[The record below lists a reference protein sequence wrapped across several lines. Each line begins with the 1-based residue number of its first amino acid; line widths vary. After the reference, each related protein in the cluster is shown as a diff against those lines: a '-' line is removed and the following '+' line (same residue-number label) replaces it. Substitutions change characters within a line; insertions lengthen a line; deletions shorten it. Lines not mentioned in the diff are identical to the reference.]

1 MGTNG
6 IETATATATAP
17 WLEEQVFRI
26 QAPERAGAPETEAER
41 ERPRILRETTPDLA
55 LAPLVDKIAFGLAR
69 GLVVAM
75 KELETHIASESRKV
89 SESVGR
95 RLDTLQASFQ
105 DLTGAV
111 SEQRSMS
118 QAVQEKCDQLAAATA
133 SLQESDARQAAEL
146 TALRGE
152 TKDLADSVSGR
163 MDGLSNELASQKAD
177 SSRRLETLQSSFEGL
192 NSAAAEQRAMTVS
205 VQEKLAAATASLQE
219 SDARQAA
226 ELGALRLETKEF
238 STAVSERID
247 VLCKELGVHQE
258 DMAAVKSTLCGFTS
272 RVDTVVERLDRQ
284 AEALRSMYSTYSQRE
299 TELEQLVDGLARLR
313 AYPAPPAANR
323 L

>member
-17 WLEEQVFRI
+17 WLEEEAFRI
-26 QAPERAGAPETEAER
+26 QALERPASAPEAEAER
-41 ERPRILRETTPDLA
+41 PRAPREATPDLA
-55 LAPLVDKIAFGLAR
+55 LAPLVDKIAYGLAR
-69 GLVVAM
+69 GLVIAM
-75 KELETHIASESRKV
+75 KELETHIASETRKV

-105 DLTGAV
+105 DLTEVV

-118 QAVQEKCDQLAAATA
+118 LSVQAKCEQLAAATV
-133 SLQESDARQAAEL
+133 SLEESDARQAAEL
-146 TALRGE
+146 AALRTE
-152 TKDLADSVSGR
+152 TKELSDSVTVR
-163 MDGLSNELASQKAD
+163 VDDLSKDAATQKTE
-177 SSRRLETLQSSFEGL
+177 SNRRLETLQSSFEGL
-192 NSAAAEQRAMTVS
+192 SGAVSEQKTVTIS

-226 ELGALRLETKEF
+226 DLGALRLETKQV
-238 STAVSERID
+238 SAALSERID
-247 VLCKELGVHQE
+247 ALCKELGVHQE
-258 DMAAVKSTLCGFTS
+258 DMAAVKSTLCGFSS

-284 AEALRSMYSTYSQRE
+284 ADALRSMYSTYSQRE

-313 AYPAPPAANR
+313 AYPAPLSANR

>member
-6 IETATATATAP
+6 TETATATVSAP
-17 WLEEQVFRI
+17 WLEEEAFRI
-26 QAPERAGAPETEAER
+26 QAPETEP
-41 ERPRILRETTPDLA
+41 ERPRTVRDAAPDLA
-55 LAPLVDKIAFGLAR
+55 LAPLVDKIAYGLAR

-75 KELETHIASESRKV
+75 KELEVHIATETRKV

-118 QAVQEKCDQLAAATA
+118 LAVQEKYDQLATATA
-133 SLQESDARQAAEL
+133 VLQESDIRQASEL
-146 TALRGE
+146 TALRTDTQE
-152 TKDLADSVSGR
+152 LADSVAVHIESLTKDVATHKAESGR
-163 MDGLSNELASQKAD
+163 RLESLQSNLDGLSGAVSD
-177 SSRRLETLQSSFEGL
+177 
-192 NSAAAEQRAMTVS
+192 QRAITIS
-205 VQEKLAAATASLQE
+205 VQEKLATTAEFLHE

-226 ELGALRLETKEF
+226 ELGALRQETKE
-238 STAVSERID
+238 SSAALKERID
-247 VLCKELGVHQE
+247 ALCKELGVQQE
-258 DMAAVKSTLCGFTS
+258 DMAAVKSTLTGFSS

-284 AEALRSMYSTYSQRE
+284 ADALRSMYSTYSQRE

-313 AYPAPPAANR
+313 AYPAPPASNR

>member
-6 IETATATATAP
+6 TETATAP
-17 WLEEQVFRI
+17 WLGEEALRI
-26 QAPERAGAPETEAER
+26 QTLDRPPAAPETEAD
-41 ERPRILRETTPDLA
+41 RPRGLREATPDLA

-75 KELETHIASESRKV
+75 KELENHIASETRKV

-105 DLTGAV
+105 DLTEVV

-118 QAVQEKCDQLAAATA
+118 LSVQEKCEQLSVATA
-133 SLQESDARQAAEL
+133 ALQESDARQAAEL
-146 TALRGE
+146 MAVRNDTRELSDSVAVHLDGIS
-152 TKDLADSVSGR
+152 KDLAVQKTDSG
-163 MDGLSNELASQKAD
+163 K
-177 SSRRLETLQSSFEGL
+177 RLETLQTGFEVLTG
-192 NSAAAEQRAMTVS
+192 AVAEQQSIAAS
-205 VQEKLAAATASLQE
+205 VQEKLAATTASLQE

-226 ELGALRLETKEF
+226 ELGVLRHETKEF
-238 STAVSERID
+238 SAAVNERID
-247 VLCKELGVHQE
+247 ALCKELGVHQE
-258 DMAAVKSTLCGFTS
+258 DMAAVKFTLCGFSS
-272 RVDTVVERLDRQ
+272 RVDTVVDRLDRQ
-284 AEALRSMYSTYSQRE
+284 ADALRSMYSTYSQRE

-313 AYPAPPAANR
+313 AYPTPLAANR

>member
-6 IETATATATAP
+6 TDTVAAP
-17 WLEEQVFRI
+17 WLEEEAFRV
-26 QAPERAGAPETEAER
+26 QRVDRAPAPPETEPDR
-41 ERPRILRETTPDLA
+41 SHGLRDATPDLK

-69 GLVVAM
+69 GLVIAM
-75 KELETHIASESRKV
+75 KELENHIASETRNV
-89 SESVGR
+89 GESVGR

-105 DLTGAV
+105 DLTEVV

-118 QAVQEKCDQLAAATA
+118 LSVQEKCEQLAAATA
-133 SLQESDARQAAEL
+133 SLGESDARQAAEL
-146 TALRGE
+146 SAVRNE
-152 TKDLADSVSGR
+152 TRELSDSVAVRIGGLSKDVAVQKEDSGR
-163 MDGLSNELASQKAD
+163 
-177 SSRRLETLQSSFEGL
+177 RLDTLQSGFEGL
-192 NSAAAEQRAMTVS
+192 TGAVAEQRTMTVS

-226 ELGALRLETKEF
+226 ELGALRHEAKEF
-238 STAVSERID
+238 SAAVSERID
-247 VLCKELGVHQE
+247 VLCRELGVHQE
-258 DMAAVKSTLCGFTS
+258 DMAAVKSTLCGFST

-284 AEALRSMYSTYSQRE
+284 ADALRSMYSTYSQRE

-313 AYPAPPAANR
+313 AYPTPMAANR

>member
-1 MGTNG
+1 MATNG
-6 IETATATATAP
+6 IETAAAP
-17 WLEEQVFRI
+17 WLEEEAFRV
-26 QAPERAGAPETEAER
+26 QRVDRAPAAPETDAER
-41 ERPRILRETTPDLA
+41 SRGLWEATPDLA

-69 GLVVAM
+69 GLVIAM
-75 KELETHIASESRKV
+75 KELENHIASETRNV
-89 SESVGR
+89 GESVGR

-105 DLTGAV
+105 DLSEVV

-118 QAVQEKCDQLAAATA
+118 LSVQEKCEQLAAVTA

-146 TALRGE
+146 TALRNDTRE
-152 TKDLADSVSGR
+152 LSDSVAVHI
-163 MDGLSNELASQKAD
+163 DGLTKQVAVHKED
-177 SSRRLETLQSSFEGL
+177 SGRRLETLQSGLEGL
-192 NSAAAEQRAMTVS
+192 TGAVAEQRSMTAS

-226 ELGALRLETKEF
+226 ELGALRHETKEF
-238 STAVSERID
+238 SAAVSERID

-258 DMAAVKSTLCGFTS
+258 DMAAVKSTLCGFSS

-313 AYPAPPAANR
+313 AYPAPVAANR